1 MKPIFYMMIGAMI
14 PVCVYEMSKQ
24 KCFTNMIEKASK
36 FVNDMT
42 QKRGCNQKEEAP
54 KSKEAQ

>member
-36 FVNDMT
+36 FV
-42 QKRGCNQKEEAP
+42 KRYD
-54 KSKEAQ
+54 SKVWM

>member
-42 QKRGCNQKEEAP
+42 QKCGCNQKEGFFP
-54 KSKEAQ
+54 K

>member
-1 MKPIFYMMIGAMI
+1 MMIGAMI

-42 QKRGCNQKEEAP
+42 QKCGCNQKEEAP